1 MNLSQARWV
10 VGTIVV
16 SESAW
21 LFALLGLLGA
31 IIGLDESPL
40 GWLAILALLGMPV
53 LVMRLGPSEVNSVE
67 LFYLAHLTIAA
78 VAVYIAVGTQ
88 VGPETSGLD
97 LAWGI
102 RLVSGGQTDAYVLKA
117 LAGAIIGAL
126 LWWRGTWIG
135 LSLVPASTLAFSFR
149 IGIFVIAFAALMDI
163 VYPGDL
169 NTFSMIFIFFA
180 AGLAGLSISHLM
192 QESAVSSSTRTWP
205 RIIAGTVSAMVLLGL
220 AISLSHKGIQSILSA
235 PLGALGGVAQGAFWI
250 VVAPI
255 ALAVSAF
262 TDLVLGIFDRPFEPN
277 DSPAFSQ
284 GGGEGGLSNEELF
297 IDQFSEAF
305 LATGAE
311 VLEEGSENGAE
322 SLAILMQILQSLFVL
337 AVAAVIVYL
346 IVKTLQR
353 LRATGR
359 RGTRGDPESIRDN
372 ASVASDL
379 AGLLLGLRPDWLKGR
394 RRKAGL
400 GVPDGPPGIVNVL
413 RAYYDLLSLAEKRGF
428 TRHLFK
434 TPIELQ
440 PDLEQLLPQRLV
452 RVVTSAFNRAY
463 YGNIPSSPEQ
473 ITEMRSFIS
482 GQPGASGRG
491 GGRAP

>member
-53 LVMRLGPSEVNSVE
+53 LVMRLGPSEVKSVE

-88 VGPETSGLD
+88 VGPGTSGLD

-220 AISLSHKGIQSILSA
+220 AISLSHKGIQSLLSA

-262 TDLVLGIFDRPFEPN
+262 SNLVLGIFDRPFEPN
-277 DSPAFSQ
+277 DSPAFNQ
-284 GGGEGGLSNEELF
+284 GQGDGGGTSQELD
-297 IDQFSEAF
+297 IDQFREAF
-305 LATGAE
+305 ETSAQ

-353 LRATGR
+353 LLVTGR
-359 RGTRGDPESIRDN
+359 RGTRGDPDSIKDD
-372 ASVASDL
+372 ASVMSDL
-379 AGLLLGLRPDWLKGR
+379 AKLLLGLRPNWLKGR

-400 GVPDGPPGIVNVL
+400 WVPDGPPGIVNVL
-413 RAYYDLLSLAEKRGF
+413 RVYYDLLSKAENRGF

-482 GQPGASGRG
+482 MLPRASAGDG
-491 GGRAP
+491 ERAP